1 MVGQLEPINQTFIGY
16 LILKDSLSLPR
27 AAFGPEECC
36 KEVMDRLIKSSSQE
50 FGSREFSRLGRG
62 LNSRFNRGETIG
74 VAWTKGTKGWKFK
87 KFHSK
92 KGREFQNSRGRIFC

>member
-50 FGSREFSRLGRG
+50 FKGIFTSR
-62 LNSRFNRGETIG
+62 
-74 VAWTKGTKGWKFK
+74 KGIKL
-87 KFHSK
+87 S
-92 KGREFQNSRGRIFC
+92 I